1 VNKTVDILGSKK
13 DSWPQKLFEASRTVQ
28 TARNVVCGLC
38 THRVQLQ
45 QQQSRGGKTPH
56 GVQNGS
62 WSRASIVAVPSTRFW
77 FGSTM
82 EQLNCSLVG
91 PISNQHGTTTQTVTM
106 QLHVGTVCNVT
117 GKQSSHSPSTDSFLR
132 PSVCSLEQ
140 LAVTTAQCLTL
151 WDGTRAKGGDCKSC
165 TWTRSIT
172 TRVPLPTKSQQ
183 IMGF

>member
-1 VNKTVDILGSKK
+1 MWFAVCAHTGSSYSSSKAE
-13 DSWPQKLFEASRTVQ
+13 EARHLMVYRTAAGHV
-28 TARNVVCGLC
+28 
-38 THRVQLQ
+38 
-45 QQQSRGGKTPH
+45 P
-56 GVQNGS
+56 
-62 WSRASIVAVPSTRFW
+62 ASVAVPSTRFW

-132 PSVCSLEQ
+132 LSVCSLEQ

-172 TRVPLPTKSQQ
+172 QECHCPQKTQQ